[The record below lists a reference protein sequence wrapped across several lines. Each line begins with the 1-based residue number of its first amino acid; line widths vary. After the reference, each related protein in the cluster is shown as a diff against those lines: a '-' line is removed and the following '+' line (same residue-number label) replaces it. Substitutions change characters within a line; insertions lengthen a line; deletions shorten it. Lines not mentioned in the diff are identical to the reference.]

1 MTYDYR
7 SREHQ
12 LKDVLRELLKFVNF
26 FPLTCDNCS
35 TIIRVYRFSQNVLF
49 RPFDKE
55 AEKEYAEKISSLKSD
70 SCLKAILV
78 YAIKLSN
85 IVLSFFNK
93 KEKKEK

>member
-35 TIIRVYRFSQNVLF
+35 TIIRVYRFSQNFLF

-55 AEKEYAEKISSLKSD
+55 AEKEYAEKISSL
-70 SCLKAILV
+70 LAILV